1 MNASSASERSKSG
14 LKWDESAAGGWSRS
28 LWVVLVVLV
37 AALVILKWH
46 ENLPLF
52 SMADQPHQR
61 LPLMAAIDS
70 ESYFLMAK
78 DGPGEV
84 SAPFTKRV
92 LYPWLVR
99 MLSQATGSPIPDM
112 FLALNF
118 AALLGTAF
126 CLAEILRIT
135 VGRPFMALLFLLTP
149 FPLESFELAYIPD
162 LFHIALISLFFLL
175 LLRER
180 EKGAVLIL
188 FLAFLTRESTLLLCV
203 FAIGLAL
210 YRGKGRFALAVSGVL
225 CVGLAVSSWLARFGK
240 PNMHHL
246 PDFLWQIGKVPY
258 YFLLNLFGFRIW
270 SNVRPEQ
277 GHPWVTWPLPSWA
290 KFGTDSVI
298 GIAYPDW
305 RYPISTLIVWL
316 TCFGLGPLIIY
327 GLVRKSKGPVLL
339 PFPIA
344 LAFLYGLASYLMGP
358 LLGDWVDRLVGCGWP
373 AFWLAMPYLLY
384 SPSLRCKPSWI
395 RLLALGYFIT
405 CWWPRFFGYGSNRS
419 VNPWP
424 CLAVLLFYFIGA
436 CMMRNISPVLV
447 PADTRSKGH

>member
-1 MNASSASERSKSG
+1 MNASSASEGSQSG
-14 LKWDESAAGGWSRS
+14 LKWDESSARDWSRS

-46 ENLPLF
+46 EHLPLY

-99 MLSQATGSPIPDM
+99 MLSQVTGQPIPDM

-126 CLAEILRIT
+126 CLAEMLRIT
-135 VGRPFMALLFLLTP
+135 IGRPFMALLFLLTP

-162 LFHIALISLFFLL
+162 LFHIALVSLFFLL
-175 LLRER
+175 LLREH
-180 EKGAVLIL
+180 EKWAVLIL

-210 YRGKGRFALAVSGVL
+210 SRGKGRFALAVSGVL
-225 CVGLAVSSWLARFGK
+225 CVGLAASSWLARLGK

-246 PDFLWQIGKVPY
+246 PDFCGKSERCPTI
-258 YFLLNLFGFRIW
+258 FCSIFSDFGSGPMSDR
-270 SNVRPEQ
+270 SR
-277 GHPWVTWPLPSWA
+277 
-290 KFGTDSVI
+290 
-298 GIAYPDW
+298 GI
-305 RYPISTLIVWL
+305 
-316 TCFGLGPLIIY
+316 LG
-327 GLVRKSKGPVLL
+327 
-339 PFPIA
+339 
-344 LAFLYGLASYLMGP
+344 
-358 LLGDWVDRLVGCGWP
+358 
-373 AFWLAMPYLLY
+373 
-384 SPSLRCKPSWI
+384 
-395 RLLALGYFIT
+395 
-405 CWWPRFFGYGSNRS
+405 
-419 VNPWP
+419 
-424 CLAVLLFYFIGA
+424 
-436 CMMRNISPVLV
+436 
-447 PADTRSKGH
+447 